1 MFNFFFFSKIMQF
14 MSLCMKSIVEADRPQ
29 MNIWYMHIAS
39 WAVYELMHEKYCR
52 GGQATDEH
60 MVHAH
65 CKLDT

>member
-1 MFNFFFFSKIMQF
+1 
-14 MSLCMKSIVEADRPQ
+14 MKSIVEADRPQ